1 MEAPPMSSSIRHFIR
16 HYLEMVAAMFL
27 GMGVLAAAL
36 AAVGVSTSELRTD
49 APTLLLVV
57 MAVSMA
63 VPMVAWMRY
72 RGHGWPASAEMA
84 ASMFVP
90 TFAVLVLLWGGVVTD
105 AGTLLGIEHAAMAPS
120 MLIAMLLRRDEYT
133 GAVSISAR
141 PARP

>member
-1 MEAPPMSSSIRHFIR
+1 
-16 HYLEMVAAMFL
+16 
-27 GMGVLAAAL
+27 
-36 AAVGVSTSELRTD
+36 
-49 APTLLLVV
+49 
-57 MAVSMA
+57 
-63 VPMVAWMRY
+63 
-72 RGHGWPASAEMA
+72 
-84 ASMFVP
+84 MFVP